1 MSGVYNRDITI
12 KGETMSNEALD
23 RALITDLL
31 ARYSWALADRD
42 WSAWV
47 GCFTADA
54 QVDYSTAGGP
64 VGTPTDAANTFSG
77 MMSMFDVSLSSGG
90 NVAIT
95 FVGDDK
101 ATVRSIY
108 TMTMRIPG
116 DQPTYMQ
123 ASGWYNDTIVRTSEG
138 WRIQNRFE
146 QLAYVKPA

>member
-1 MSGVYNRDITI
+1 M
-12 KGETMSNEALD
+12 MNEALD
-23 RALITDLL
+23 RALIADLL

-42 WSAWV
+42 WPRWV

-54 QVDYSTAGGP
+54 KVDYSTAGGP
-64 VGTPTDAANTFSG
+64 VGSPSEAAATFG
-77 MMSMFDVSLSSGG
+77 TMMSMFDVSLSSGG
-90 NVAIT
+90 NVTIT
-95 FVGDDK
+95 FDGEDS

-123 ASGWYNDTIVRTSEG
+123 ASGWYNDTIVRTADG
-138 WRIQNRFE
+138 WRIRNRFE